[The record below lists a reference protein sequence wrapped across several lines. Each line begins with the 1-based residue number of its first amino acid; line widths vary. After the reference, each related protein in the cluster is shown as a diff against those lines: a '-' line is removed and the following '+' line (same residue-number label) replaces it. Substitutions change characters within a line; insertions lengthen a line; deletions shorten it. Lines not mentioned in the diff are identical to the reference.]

1 MRGPV
6 GTWSLPFESVAQDV
20 CGEAQSLTLQPSALD
35 RICTNLLLCKC
46 NFVLK
51 ACSFAHGTPNMH
63 TSSFPIRPSL
73 HPSIH
78 PSCKVSP
85 ALCLWM
91 LDCVTVVSRLSSC
104 PIVLLLCTTAVLF
117 SSGKLSEAQGL
128 RIQHTLC

>member
-78 PSCKVSP
+78 PVKFHRHCACGCWIVSP
-85 ALCLWM
+85 LSHVCPLVQLSFSCARPLYCFPLENCL
-91 LDCVTVVSRLSSC
+91 RLK
-104 PIVLLLCTTAVLF
+104 AY
-117 SSGKLSEAQGL
+117 GY
-128 RIQHTLC
+128 IQHTLC